1 MTDTPVDIS
10 DQGNGGSAELSDV
23 EDLPFAQVR
32 ELFVTL
38 GKALRAYQLYDENN
52 PVYKRF
58 VTGLREAFEGLW
70 QEIEGINVSV
80 EEDRF
85 TLAGEEVYRSESR
98 SDSLSFLFYKDGVRD
113 VTFLPGIEGQELE
126 RFLSLLQRAK
136 TLKVAEGDDLL
147 TILWEEDL
155 EFFKYYYVD
164 RLTDGVALPEAR
176 PEEDRPEL
184 AGVLQDEVET
194 QESASPETGEAPT
207 TETPPP
213 KIGRD
218 DFVAT
223 LYTLD
228 PQEKEQLK
236 QELEAEM
243 SRDLRE
249 DVLAAL
255 FDRLEDREQAERQSE
270 ILKIFRDLLPN
281 FLSRGAVA
289 AAADVLE
296 QLAATRTRPGALD
309 QIRQQECDALMDEL
323 SSPETIEELVRA
335 LQDGTIDVPVEVLDR
350 LLKYLRSDALP
361 ILLVA
366 SEEAEEGGLQ
376 ATLRRAVHGIADEN
390 REALIALLEDENG
403 AIASGAA
410 RLVGEMGLSDAAP
423 KLVRLM
429 SHAYAAVRLAGVE
442 AVRTLGAS
450 SAAPGL
456 INALTDSDRDVR
468 VAAARALAGMR
479 YTNAAPAFKALIT
492 GKEIRQADLTEKIA
506 VFESYGMLGGADAV
520 DVLDKLL
527 NKKGLLSRKEPPEI
541 RASAARALG
550 KIRMPKAQK
559 ALATSQDDSD
569 AVVRTA
575 VRKAIQR
582 GEGEPK

>member
-10 DQGNGGSAELSDV
+10 DQGDGGSAERSEV
-23 EDLPFAQVR
+23 EDLPFDQVR
-32 ELFVTL
+32 ELFITL

-58 VTGLREAFEGLW
+58 VTSLREAFEGLW
-70 QEIEGINVSV
+70 QEIEGLNVSV

-85 TLAGEEVYRSESR
+85 ALAGEEVYRSDSR

-113 VTFLPGIEGQELE
+113 VTFLPGIEAQELE

-136 TLKVAEGDDLL
+136 ALKADQGDDLL
-147 TILWEEDL
+147 TILWEEEL
-155 EFFKYYYVD
+155 EFFKYYYVE
-164 RLTDGVALPEAR
+164 RLTGGVAVPEAR
-176 PEEDRPEL
+176 PEEDRPDL
-184 AGVLQDEVET
+184 AGVLQEEMET
-194 QESASPETGEAPT
+194 EESASAETGEAT
-207 TETPPP
+207 KETPPP

-218 DFVAT
+218 DFQPA
-223 LYTLD
+223 LYALD
-228 PQEKEQLK
+228 PREKEQLK

-243 SRDLRE
+243 SRDLRA

-255 FDRLEDREQAERQSE
+255 FDRLEEPEKAERQSK

-289 AAADVLE
+289 PAADVLE
-296 QLAATRTRPGALD
+296 QLAATRARPGELD
-309 QIRQQECDALMDEL
+309 QLRQQECGALMDEL
-323 SSPETIEELVRA
+323 SSPETIGELVGA
-335 LQDGTIDVPVEVLDR
+335 LRDGTIDVPVEVLDR
-350 LLKYLRSDALP
+350 LLKYLSSGALP
-361 ILLVA
+361 ILLFA
-366 SEEAEEGGLQ
+366 SEEAEEKGLQ
-376 ATLRRAVHGIADEN
+376 ETLRRAVRGIADEN
-390 REALIALLEDENG
+390 SEALVALLEDEN
-403 AIASGAA
+403 AVIASGAA

-429 SHAYAAVRLAGVE
+429 SHPDGAARLAAVE
-442 AVRTLGAS
+442 AARTLAAS
-450 SAAPGL
+450 GAAPGL

-468 VAAARALAGMR
+468 VGAARALAGMQ
-479 YTNAAPAFKALIT
+479 YTNAASAFKAMVT

-506 VFESYGMLGGADAV
+506 VFESYGMLGGAGAV
-520 DVLDKLL
+520 EVLDKLL

-559 ALATSQDDSD
+559 ALANSQDDSD

-575 VRKAIQR
+575 VRKAIR
-582 GEGEPK
+582 GAEEPE